1 MPAISHLRFRD
12 YQLIYPIISDDPSI
26 STVYSNQRHRRSAPQ
41 LRNDLFLN
49 FTAFNQTFQLHLR
62 RNEHFVAP
70 HSYVQ
75 YRYYNVSSSSES
87 IDKQCYFKGKIAS
100 RRGKAAVSLCDGVN
114 GVLQLEDDDYIFEPT
129 PHHLLST
136 SYSDTEA
143 SHILYRASSSSVQN
157 QYFDTNYTIENNKS
171 DIYYNPSRRKEAEFD
186 ENQTL
191 PNGSY
196 IYFNP
201 ARRKR
206 ATPRKLVKTVETL
219 VVVDKHVYWKHGR
232 NNITTYVLSM
242 FNIVSQLF
250 QESGIGY
257 RVKIVVVGLIILESN
272 EPGLNINNNAD
283 KTLNSFCQWQALIK
297 KGRQK
302 KHDHAVLLTGLDI
315 CAFSDKPCDTLGF
328 APIKGMCEEARS
340 CIVTEDSGLS
350 TAFTIAHEIGHNFG
364 MMHDGTDNPCRS
376 NAGTIMSPTLSSR
389 TGLFRWSRCS
399 KHYLDRYFNTIQASC
414 LENRPHGLGELQF
427 PDRLPGELF
436 DADTQC
442 RWQFGRNARLCIFDF
457 GKREICQK
465 LWCYKGGLMCET
477 KFLPAADGTSCGNGM
492 WCKQGNC
499 ESYGRKGPQPR
510 DGNWSVWAEWEQCS
524 RTCGGGVKKRN
535 RLCSNPLPQY
545 GGKQCQGKSDIY
557 KLCNLQECPYGS
569 KDFREEQCSYFN
581 KHRFRGFM
589 YKWMPYKRIY
599 DGKIFNKHRF
609 RGFMYKWMP
618 YKRKYDGKIFNKH
631 RFRGFMYKWMPYK
644 RIYDEHDQCKLYCQ
658 ADGFNFY
665 YALSKQVDDGTRC
678 NGYSDNICVQ
688 GKCKTVGCD
697 LVVDSTARKDVCGVC
712 MGDDSTCRKVKGRF
726 DKQPPTNTYFPIMV
740 LPRGA
745 RTIQIAE
752 EALSRNYLAVRD
764 IYGKYFLN
772 GNWHLNSNGA
782 YSIAGAKFI
791 YKRSYIEPE
800 ILQSDGPLLEDVV
813 LEILTQGKNP
823 GVSYQYT
830 LPKTDDRPRRYNFTW
845 TVKLSTCSE
854 QCAGGIQ
861 KSSAHCYRGD
871 GEEVNPR
878 VCDQST
884 RPRTGISSCH
894 TRPCQPGW
902 YSGPW
907 TECTRTCGG
916 GKQKRRVYCSQKI
929 SLTKERRVRRNR
941 CSHLKKPARKIPCNT
956 QECPPSW
963 HAKGWSEC
971 TVTCGYGRKIR
982 EVTCLSHTTRGSV
995 LLPDSMCH
1003 HQPAMDKVTRCQM
1016 PTCPSVITYQWNVA
1030 SWSQC
1035 STTCDYGT
1043 RRRELTCNRQIEN
1056 NEEIQTVR
1064 PEYCQNIPPLSQKLS
1079 ERCIIQE
1086 CAKTKPYWYTSPLSQ
1101 CSVSCGR
1108 GSQTRLVHCLDELTQ
1123 ELSTGCDW
1131 AKKPDSQ
1138 NVCVKP
1144 ECPKPDPRCTDQFK
1158 WCFLVPKHGICH
1170 HRFYGSKCCRSCHGF
1185 FTG

>member
-1 MPAISHLRFRD
+1 MRFHGLLSTLILFQLQNIRLPVLGTNSGKLLPRD
-12 YQLIYPIISDDPSI
+12 YQLIYPIISEEPHI
-26 STVYSNQRHRRSAPQ
+26 STVYSIQRHRRSAPQ
-41 LRNDLFLN
+41 LRKDLFLN

-62 RNEHFVAP
+62 RNGHFVAP
-70 HSYVQ
+70 HSFVQ
-75 YRYYNVSSSSES
+75 YRYYNVSSSTES
-87 IDKQCYFKGKIAS
+87 IKKQCYFKGKVAS

-114 GVLQLEDDDYIFEPT
+114 GVLQLEDDDYIFEPA

-136 SYSDTEA
+136 SYGDTEA

-157 QYFDTNYTIENNKS
+157 QYYDSNYTIENNKS
-171 DIYYNPSRRKEAEFD
+171 DTYYNPSRRKEANLD

-201 ARRKR
+201 TRTKR
-206 ATPRKLVKTVETL
+206 ATHRKSVKTVETL

-250 QESGIGY
+250 QESGEAY
-257 RVKIVVVGLIILESN
+257 RIKIVVVGLVILETD

-297 KGRQK
+297 KGRQHQ
-302 KHDHAVLLTGLDI
+302 HDHAVLLTGLDI

-399 KHYLDRYFNTIQASC
+399 KHYLDRYFNTIQSSC

-427 PDRLPGELF
+427 PERLPGELF

-499 ESYGRKGPQPR
+499 ESYGRRGPQPR
-510 DGNWSVWAEWEQCS
+510 DGNWSVWSEWEQCS

-545 GGKQCQGKSDIY
+545 GGKQCQGKSEMF

-569 KDFREEQCSYFN
+569 KDFREEQCGHFN
-581 KHRFRGFM
+581 K
-589 YKWMPYKRIY
+589 
-599 DGKIFNKHRF
+599 N
-609 RGFMYKWMP
+609 
-618 YKRKYDGKIFNKH
+618 

-665 YALSKQVDDGTRC
+665 YALSKQVEDGTKC
-678 NGYSDNICVQ
+678 NDYSDNICVQ

-697 LVVDSTARKDVCGVC
+697 LVVDSIARKDVCGVC
-712 MGDDSTCRKVKGRF
+712 MGDDSTCRKVTGRF
-726 DKQPPTNTYFPIMV
+726 NRQPPTNTYFPIMV

-764 IYGKYFLN
+764 IYGKYYLN

-823 GVSYQYT
+823 GVTYQYT

-878 VCDQST
+878 VCDQSS
-884 RPRTGISSCH
+884 RPRTGISSCN
-894 TRPCQPGW
+894 TRPCQPSW

-916 GKQKRRVYCSQKI
+916 GKQKRRVYCSQKL

-963 HAKGWSEC
+963 HAKGWSKC
-971 TVTCGYGRKIR
+971 TVTCGSGRKVR

-995 LLPDSMCH
+995 LLPNSMCD
-1003 HQPAMDKVTRCQM
+1003 HQPSMDKVTRCQM
-1016 PTCPSVITYQWNVA
+1016 PTCPPVITYQWSVS
-1030 SWSQC
+1030 SWTQC

-1043 RRRELTCNRQIEN
+1043 RRREMICNRQIEN
-1056 NEEIQTVR
+1056 SAETQTVR
-1064 PEYCQNIPPLSQKLS
+1064 PEYCQNIPRPVQQLSD
-1079 ERCIIQE
+1079 RCIIQE
-1086 CAKTKPYWYTSPLSQ
+1086 CTKTKPYWYTSPLSQ

-1123 ELSTGCDW
+1123 ELSTGCDRGR
-1131 AKKPDSQ
+1131 KPDSQ
-1138 NVCVKP
+1138 NICVKP

-1170 HRFYGSKCCRSCHGF
+1170 HRFYGSKCCRSCRGF